1 MPNRFCGIVNSIAHL
16 YGNFNRKCYTLFTVC
31 QIVSPPREQRQ
42 CLRAPL
48 DILPQG
54 GYYVNRTPFGDERLK
69 VNYQKEMEAVIAA
82 LPEEARPSLLLQ
94 CCCAPCSSA
103 VLEVLCAH
111 FDVSIYFY
119 NPNIHPRAEYEKRL
133 RQFDKLLPAAPFAK
147 GVRQIRTDYD
157 PAEFFDAVKGLEAEP
172 EGGARCA
179 ECFRLRLRATAE
191 KARALG
197 FDFFTTTLTVSPHK
211 DAAILNEL
219 GKEIGEAVGVRFLPS
234 DFKKKEGYKRSI
246 ALSKAYDLYRQTDCG
261 CIFSKREE
269 SGDENFPASAD
280 IGASI

>member
-1 MPNRFCGIVNSIAHL
+1 MEAETL
-16 YGNFNRKCYTLFTVC
+16 Y
-31 QIVSPPREQRQ
+31 
-42 CLRAPL
+42 
-48 DILPQG
+48 
-54 GYYVNRTPFGDERLK
+54 GDERLK

-82 LPEEARPSLLLQ
+82 LPEGARPSLLLQ

-111 FDVSIYFY
+111 FDVSVYFY

-133 RQFDKLLPAAPFAK
+133 SQFGKLLPAAPFAK
-147 GVRQIRTDYD
+147 GVQQLPADYD

-179 ECFRLRLRATAE
+179 VCFRLRLRATAE
-191 KARALG
+191 KARELG

-211 DAAILNEL
+211 NAAILNEL
-219 GKEIGEAVGVRFLPS
+219 GKEIGEEVGVRFLPS

-246 ALSKAYDLYRQTDCG
+246 ELSKAYGLYRQTDCG

-269 SGDENFPASAD
+269 ADAACIPAESQT
-280 IGASI
+280 